1 MQIWKWNQ
9 VCGPNFVGKKKK
21 NPHGHVILL
30 GQSSNIKI
38 LCCKQIEQLVELKSK
53 YKF

>member
-9 VCGPNFVGKKKK
+9 VCGPNIVGKK

-38 LCCKQIEQLVELKSK
+38 LCWKQIEQLVEPKSK

>member
-1 MQIWKWNQ
+1 MKVKSSVWSKF
-9 VCGPNFVGKKKK
+9 CRKKK

-53 YKF
+53 